1 MEAVMTK
8 AFRITTDN
16 DDRLTGMRGFL
27 ATLMRKTDL
36 DAILIAAR
44 LAVKSRI
51 MPALISDPER
61 LTEADPLS
69 PAFAVNAAQQLAKLT
84 RQPAGAR
91 LAAVLRPCEI
101 RAFNELVKL
110 NQGRREDVVIVGLDC
125 PGALSNTDFR
135 AFADQHE
142 TLDAATGAF
151 WDQALADD
159 PTAGA
164 GSLAHACRACT
175 HPTPEMADIAVE
187 LFGSA
192 PGEELTV
199 RALTDAG
206 QTLLTGLDLSPAQ
219 SSAPRRKT
227 ALDNI
232 LAARHAF
239 REQIFAAVADAT
251 DSIQGLATYLADC
264 VNCYNCRVACP
275 VCYCTTCVFTTD
287 TFRHEPFQYLQ
298 WARRKGGVKMPTD
311 TLFFH
316 LTRLAHMSTACVGC
330 GQCSNACPNDIPLS
344 DLFSAVGHHT
354 QAAFDY
360 QAGLDLA
367 QPPPMSGFKEK
378 EYAEV
383 VGMDTE

>member
-1 MEAVMTK
+1 MTEAI
-8 AFRITTDN
+8 RIGIDN
-16 DDRLTGMRGFL
+16 HDRLDGIRSFL

-36 DAILIAAR
+36 DAMLVATR
-44 LAVKSRI
+44 LAVKNRI

-84 RQPAGAR
+84 RQPAGGR

-101 RAFNELVKL
+101 RAFNELTKL

-151 WDQALADD
+151 CAQAFGDD
-159 PTAGA
+159 PAAAA
-164 GSLAHACRACT
+164 GSLARACRACT
-175 HPTPEMADIAVE
+175 HPTPETADIAVE

-192 PGEELTV
+192 PGEGLTV
-199 RALTDAG
+199 NALTDSG
-206 QTLLTGLDLSPAQ
+206 QAVLAGLDLSPAT
-219 SSAPRRKT
+219 SPPRRKT
-227 ALDNI
+227 VIDGI
-232 LAARHAF
+232 LAERSAF
-239 REQIFAAVADAT
+239 REQMLASVADAT
-251 DSIQGLATYLADC
+251 GTIFGLATYLADC

-316 LTRLAHMSTACVGC
+316 LTRMAHMSTACVGC

-344 DLFSAVGHHT
+344 DLFSAIGGRT

-360 QAGLDLA
+360 HAGLDLT
-367 QPPPMSGFKEK
+367 QPPPMSGFKEQ
-378 EYAEV
+378 EYDDV
-383 VGMDTE
+383 VGMD

>member
-1 MEAVMTK
+1 MTQ
-8 AFRITTDN
+8 AIRITIDN
-16 DDRLTGMRGFL
+16 HDRLGGIRDFL
-27 ATLMRKTDL
+27 GTLMRKTDL
-36 DAILIAAR
+36 DAMLVATR
-44 LAVKSRI
+44 LAVKNRI

-69 PAFAVNAAQQLAKLT
+69 PAFAVNAAQQLARLT
-84 RQPAGAR
+84 RQPAGGR

-135 AFADQHE
+135 AFADRHDS
-142 TLDAATGAF
+142 LDAATGAF
-151 WDQALADD
+151 WDQTVGDD
-159 PTAGA
+159 PSAADGP
-164 GSLAHACRACT
+164 LARACRSCT
-175 HPTPEMADIAVE
+175 HPTPEMADMAVE
-187 LFGSA
+187 LFGSV

-199 RALTDAG
+199 RALTDKG
-206 QTLLTGLDLSPAQ
+206 QDLLTKLDLSPAK
-219 SSAPRRKT
+219 SPPPERKSVI
-227 ALDNI
+227 DGI
-232 LAARHAF
+232 LTERNAF
-239 REQIFAAVADAT
+239 REQMLASVADAT
-251 DSIQGLATYLADC
+251 GSIQGLAAYLADC

-316 LTRLAHMSTACVGC
+316 LTRMAHMSTACVGC
-330 GQCSNACPNDIPLS
+330 GQCSNACPNDIPLA
-344 DLFSAVGHHT
+344 DLFSAIGHHT

-360 QAGLDLA
+360 HAGLDLA
-367 QPPPMSGFKEK
+367 QPPPMSGFNAQ
-378 EYAEV
+378 EYDDV
-383 VGMDTE
+383 VGMD